1 VKPET
6 LEEIRRA
13 NEGRKMV
20 MVMVMD
26 IWVVGLIVSGVVVRR
41 RMAKKS

>member
-6 LEEIRRA
+6 LEEIREQRK
-13 NEGRKMV
+13 ERRKMA
-20 MVMVMD
+20 MD
-26 IWVVGLIVSGVVVRR
+26 ICVVGLIVSGVVMRR

>member
-6 LEEIRRA
+6 LEEIRERA
-13 NEGRKMV
+13 MEERKMA
-20 MVMVMD
+20 MD
-26 IWVVGLIVSGVVVRR
+26 ICVVGLIVSGVVVRR

>member
-1 VKPET
+1 MKPET